1 MAYITAQDLQNYEKK
16 VPKEGDTSPQKYCN
30 AAMEMV
36 KDFLGYD
43 PEVKQYTSIVR
54 GDGGSLLEL
63 EAFPIN
69 SITALKIAGES
80 VDVSLVQV
88 EKKNYIC
95 MADDSPFIKGV
106 KYTVTYTA
114 GYAYMQVP
122 EVIRQVAL
130 QIAALFWESAGGNLA
145 VSSTSYESSGT
156 RVFNNFQADR
166 FLKQIQMYKKAW
178 G

>member
-1 MAYITAQDLQNYEKK
+1 MSYISQSDLENFEKK
-16 VPKEGDTSPQKYCN
+16 VTKEGDTQPEAYCR
-30 AAMEMV
+30 AAEEMIEN
-36 KDFLGYD
+36 FLGYS
-43 PEVKQYTSIVR
+43 PEQKSYVSTIR
-54 GDGGSLLEL
+54 ADGGALLEL
-63 EAFPIN
+63 EAWPV
-69 SITALKIAGES
+69 STITALEKDGVAIDPTS
-80 VDVSLVQV
+80 VEV
-88 EKKNYIC
+88 EKKCYIC
-95 MADDSPFIKGV
+95 FKDNSVFSKGS
-106 KYTVTYTA
+106 KYTVSYTA
-114 GYAYMQVP
+114 GYETVP

>member
-1 MAYITAQDLQNYEKK
+1 
-16 VPKEGDTSPQKYCN
+16 
-30 AAMEMV
+30 
-36 KDFLGYD
+36 
-43 PEVKQYTSIVR
+43 
-54 GDGGSLLEL
+54 
-63 EAFPIN
+63 
-69 SITALKIAGES
+69 
-80 VDVSLVQV
+80 
-88 EKKNYIC
+88 